1 MIIPESC
8 IPWIKK
14 QRTQYKKDV
23 VKEFIADIEN
33 DFMQIK
39 PFLPAE
45 ALDILD
51 IGCGVGGID
60 VLLNEHYKGDCR
72 FVLLDSDVET
82 PLFYGYK
89 KEAACYNSFEAT
101 ADLMSSNGVLLF
113 NLIGKNEALF
123 NWTDKNIGVPEKEYD
138 IVISLLSMGY
148 HYPID
153 TYEFKT
159 KCFIADIREGTDGL
173 EKLLNTYPVV
183 NVIAEQNKAQRVVCY
198 A

>member
-1 MIIPESC
+1 MIIPRSC

-33 DFMQIK
+33 DLKQIK

-60 VLLNEHYKGDCR
+60 VLLARHYPGACLD
-72 FVLLDSDVET
+72 LLDSNIET

-101 ADLMSSNGVLLF
+101 ADLMESNGIFLF
-113 NLIGKNEALF
+113 NLI
-123 NWTDKNIGVPEKEYD
+123 DKNTGVPEKEYD

-159 KCFIADIREGTDGL
+159 KCFIADVREDTDGL

-183 NVIAEQNKAQRVVCY
+183 NIIAEQNKSQRVVCY

>member
-1 MIIPESC
+1 MTIPGSC

-33 DFMQIK
+33 DFNQIK

-60 VLLNEHYKGDCR
+60 VLLAKFYGCPMLD
-72 FVLLDSDVET
+72 LLDSNIET
-82 PLFYGYK
+82 PLYYGYK

-101 ADLMSSNGVLLF
+101 ADLMESNGIFAF
-113 NLIGKNEALF
+113 NLI
-123 NWTDKNIGVPEKEYD
+123 DKNDGVPEKEYD

-153 TYEFKT
+153 TYKFKT
-159 KCFIADIREGTDGL
+159 KCFIADVREGTDGL
-173 EKLLNTYPVV
+173 EKLLNAYPVV